1 MWTTLISK
9 LIQIF
14 TCSMVVVTTFSWKL
28 VVHLYGSNLWE
39 LRVAG
44 LEHHQQNVYN
54 PTTKL
59 FTGFSKLK
67 IGSGKTPLSK
77 RKLKFNS
84 KKVKVYSS
92 IKLPAK
98 IFFFH
103 RPRVK
108 KDCSSTCMISPPYA
122 QREKPR
128 RKERLGSAGAASLYL
143 KWRES
148 EGWGF

>member
-1 MWTTLISK
+1 
-9 LIQIF
+9 
-14 TCSMVVVTTFSWKL
+14 MVVVTTFSGKL

-98 IFFFH
+98 IFFSID
-103 RPRVK
+103 P
-108 KDCSSTCMISPPYA
+108 A
-122 QREKPR
+122 
-128 RKERLGSAGAASLYL
+128 
-143 KWRES
+143 
-148 EGWGF
+148 